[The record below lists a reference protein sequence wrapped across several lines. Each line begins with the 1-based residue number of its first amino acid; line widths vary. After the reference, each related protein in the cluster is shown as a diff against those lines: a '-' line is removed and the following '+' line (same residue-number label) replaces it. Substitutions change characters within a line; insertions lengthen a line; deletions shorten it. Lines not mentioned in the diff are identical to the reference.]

1 MSAPTASSVT
11 ATTPGP
17 ATPAP
22 GPAPTKF
29 LGTLKRLLGPA
40 LVVFLFAAALF
51 ALRQTLNG
59 FSYADLQAGVAG
71 IPTLSLVAALALT
84 ALNYV
89 VLSGYDFLALK
100 TIKQPLPYRRIAFAS
115 FVGYVFTNV
124 VGLSLLGAGAVRY
137 RVYTG
142 YGLSAKQIARVV
154 VLCGLT
160 LWTGLLTIAGAIFLF
175 APQQIPALPQLPA
188 LSWRPIGALFLGLV
202 AAYLFCA
209 KRGQPLRIGSWELP
223 LPPLRLALGQVAFS
237 ATDWLLSSLIFF
249 LLLPSAPGVSF
260 LLVLTVFVLAMV
272 AGIVSHVPGGVGVF
286 EAVVLAALTP
296 ALDPAQVLGALVA
309 FRVVYYLCPLV
320 AALLLLGGHEL
331 RQRREALGKVAAV
344 AESWFPGLVPHA
356 AAFVAYL
363 GGGVLLVSGA
373 VPALRSRLEQVN
385 EVLPLFVSDTSHFF
399 SVMTGALLILLA
411 HALQRRL
418 RAAYVA
424 VSGMLVAGIVLSLLK
439 DFAWEEALIL
449 AVLLAALLPQGRH
462 FYRRSR
468 LTSHS
473 TWQSLTLPWTLNVVL
488 MLGGWLWLGTFA
500 YQHVAYDNSLWWTF
514 GENAPRAL
522 RAALACASALLI
534 VLTAR
539 MLRPAR
545 LRSLPTAAAD
555 LDAAAPIVAASG
567 SSSAGLALLGD
578 KSLLFDEERQGFVM
592 YAVEGRTWVSMGEPV
607 AATPEAQVDLLWRFR
622 EVCDTYGANSVFYQ
636 VPAGHLP
643 YYLDLGLSL
652 VKFGEE
658 ARVPLAEFTLQ
669 GKAGKRQR
677 KVRNAAER
685 EGWTFEV
692 LPAGS
697 SHDHLPE
704 LKEISDAWL
713 ADKKTKE
720 KGFSLGFFDPDYLA
734 RFPLALV
741 RHEGRIL
748 AFANVWASG
757 QENELSVDL
766 MRYRPDGP
774 AGTMNYLFLELM
786 LHGKEE
792 GYRWF
797 NLGMAPFSGL
807 EDRANAPLWG
817 KFGNFLYSHGEEF
830 YNFQGLREFKDRFKP
845 VWEPKYIAY
854 PPNTPL
860 PVVLAALAKLTSGG
874 LKGIVSK
881 G

>member
-1 MSAPTASSVT
+1 MSAS
-11 ATTPGP
+11 TTPALVPAGDSPSTTKGKLARFAGP
-17 ATPAP
+17 AI
-22 GPAPTKF
+22 
-29 LGTLKRLLGPA
+29 
-40 LVVFLFAAALF
+40 VVFLFAAALV
-51 ALRQTLNG
+51 ALRRTLTE
-59 FSYADLQAGVAG
+59 FSYADLQAGLRG
-71 IPTLSLVAALALT
+71 IPALNVFAALALT

-89 VLSGYDFLALK
+89 VLSGYDVLALK
-100 TIKQPLPYRRIAFAS
+100 TIKHPLPYRRTAFAS

-137 RVYTG
+137 RIYTA
-142 YGLSAKQIARVV
+142 YGLSPGQIARVV

-160 LWTGLLTIAGAIFLF
+160 LWTGLLTIAGALFLF

-188 LSWRPIGALFLGLV
+188 LSWRPLGLLFLGLV
-202 AAYLFCA
+202 GAYLCLA
-209 KRGQPLRIGSWELP
+209 ARGKPLRIKSWELP
-223 LPPLRLALGQVAFS
+223 LPSLPLALGQVAFS

-272 AGIVSHVPGGVGVF
+272 CGILSHVPGGVGVF

-320 AALLLLGGHEL
+320 AAALLLGGHEV
-331 RQRREALGKVAAV
+331 RQRRVEIGRAAAV
-344 AESWFPGLVPHA
+344 AESWFPGLVPQA
-356 AAFVAYL
+356 SALLAYL
-363 GGGVLLVSGA
+363 AGAVLLVSGA
-373 VPALRSRLEQVN
+373 VPAVRSRLDQVN

-399 SVMTGALLILLA
+399 SVLVGALLILLA
-411 HALQRRL
+411 RGLQRRL
-418 RAAYVA
+418 RASYVA
-424 VSGMLVAGIVLSLLK
+424 ISGMLVAGIVLSLLK
-439 DFAWEEALIL
+439 EFAWEEALL
-449 AVLLAALLPQGRH
+449 LSVLLAALLPQGRH

-468 LTSHS
+468 LTS
-473 TWQSLTLPWTLNVVL
+473 QSISLPWALNVAL

-500 YQHVAYDNSLWWTF
+500 YKHVDYDNSLWWTF
-514 GENAPRAL
+514 SDDAPRYL
-522 RAALACASALLI
+522 RALLACASAVLI

-539 MLRPAR
+539 MLRPTR
-545 LRSLPTAAAD
+545 LRSTTATAD
-555 LDAAAPIVAASG
+555 QLDAAAPIVAESKC
-567 SSSAGLALLGD
+567 SSAGLALLGD
-578 KSLLFDEERQGFVM
+578 KSLLFDDEGEGFVM

-607 AATPEAQVDLLWRFR
+607 AAKEETQVDLLWRFR
-622 EVCDTYGANSVFYQ
+622 EVCDTYGASSVFYQ
-636 VPAGHLP
+636 VPTEHLP

-658 ARVPLAEFTLQ
+658 ARVPLEEFTLK

-677 KVRNAAER
+677 KVRNSAQR

-697 SHDHLPE
+697 SNEHLTE

-748 AFANVWASG
+748 AFANVWGSG
-757 QENELSVDL
+757 QQNELSVDL

-786 LHGKEE
+786 LHGKAE

-797 NLGMAPFSGL
+797 NLGMAPLSGL
-807 EDRANAPLWG
+807 EDRTNAPLWG
-817 KFGNFLYSHGEEF
+817 KFGSFLYSHGEEF

-854 PPNTPL
+854 PAETPL

-874 LKGIVSK
+874 LRGIVSK

>member
-1 MSAPTASSVT
+1 MSGAAALPAERP
-11 ATTPGP
+11 ATLKDTLVKLAGP
-17 ATPAP
+17 AI
-22 GPAPTKF
+22 
-29 LGTLKRLLGPA
+29 A
-40 LVVFLFAAALF
+40 LFLFAAALW
-51 ALRQTLNG
+51 ALTRTLQG
-59 FSYADLQAGVAG
+59 FSYADLQAGLSG
-71 IPTLSLVAALALT
+71 IPAWSLAAALGLT

-89 VLSGYDFLALK
+89 VLSGYDYLALK
-100 TIKQPLPYRRIAFAS
+100 TIEQPLPYRRIAFAS

-124 VGLSLLGAGAVRY
+124 VGLSFLGAGAVRY

-154 VLCGLT
+154 ALCGLT
-160 LWTGLLTIAGAIFLF
+160 LWTGLLTVAGAIFLL
-175 APQQIPALPQLPA
+175 APQEIPALPQLPS
-188 LSWRPIGALFLGLV
+188 LSWRPLGALALGLV
-202 AAYLFCA
+202 AAYLLFA
-209 KRGQPLRIGSWELP
+209 KRGQPLRIWRWELP
-223 LPPLRLALGQVAFS
+223 LPSLRLALGQVAFS

-249 LLLPSAPGVSF
+249 LLLPSAPGVSY

-286 EAVVLAALTP
+286 EAIVLTALTP
-296 ALDPAQVLGALVA
+296 ALDSGQVLGALVA

-320 AALLLLGGHEL
+320 AALLLLGRHEL
-331 RQRREALGKVAAV
+331 RQRRESLGKVAAV

-373 VPALRSRLEQVN
+373 VPAIRSRLEAVN

-399 SVMTGALLILLA
+399 SVMIGALLILVA
-411 HALQRRL
+411 HGLQRRL
-418 RAAYVA
+418 RAAYVTA
-424 VSGMLVAGIVLSLLK
+424 AGLLAAGVVLSLLK
-439 DFAWEEALIL
+439 DFAWEEALL
-449 AVLLAALLPQGRH
+449 LSVLLLILLPQGRH

-468 LTSHS
+468 LTSQRL
-473 TWQSLTLPWTLNVVL
+473 TWPWALNVIV
-488 MLGGWLWLGTFA
+488 MFGGWLWLGTFA
-500 YQHVAYDNSLWWTF
+500 YQHVSYDDSLWWTI
-514 GENAPRAL
+514 GEDAPRAL
-522 RAALACASALLI
+522 RAALACGSALLI

-545 LRSLPTAAAD
+545 LKSLPTAEGD
-555 LDAAAPIVAASG
+555 LEAAAPIVAASG
-567 SSSAGLALLGD
+567 ASGAGLALLGD
-578 KSLLFDEERQGFVM
+578 KSLLFDDERQGFVM

-607 AATPEAQVDLLWRFR
+607 AADPQTKADLLWRFR
-622 EVCDTYGANSVFYQ
+622 ETCDAYGASSVFYQ
-636 VPAGHLP
+636 VPADQLP

-658 ARVPLAEFTLQ
+658 ARVPLEEFTLQ

-677 KVRNAAER
+677 KIRNGAQRA
-685 EGWTFEV
+685 GWSFEV
-692 LPAGS
+692 LPPGS
-697 SHDHLPE
+697 SNDHLEE
-704 LKEISDAWL
+704 LREISDAWL

-720 KGFSLGFFDPDYLA
+720 KGFSLGFFDADYLA
-734 RFPLALV
+734 RFPLAVV
-741 RHEGRIL
+741 RHEGRIQ

-757 QENELSVDL
+757 QQNELSVDL

-774 AGTMNYLFLELM
+774 QGTMNYLFLELM

-807 EDRANAPLWG
+807 EDRAHAPLWG

-830 YNFQGLREFKDRFKP
+830 YNFQGLREFKERFKP

-854 PPNTPL
+854 PPHTPL

-874 LKGIVSK
+874 LRGVVTK
-881 G
+881 

>member
-1 MSAPTASSVT
+1 MSAPTQSAIPTSPSQE
-11 ATTPGP
+11 
-17 ATPAP
+17 
-22 GPAPTKF
+22 PAPTNLKD
-29 LGTLKRLLGPA
+29 TLVKLAGPA
-40 LVVFLFAAALF
+40 LVVFLFAAALW
-51 ALRQTLNG
+51 ALTRTLKG
-59 FSYADLQAGVAG
+59 FSYADLQAGLSG
-71 IPTLSLVAALALT
+71 IPGWSLAAALGLT

-124 VGLSLLGAGAVRY
+124 VGLSFLGAGAARY

-154 VLCGLT
+154 FLCGLT
-160 LWTGLLTIAGAIFLF
+160 LWTGLLTVAGLIFLL

-188 LSWRPIGALFLGLV
+188 LSWRPIGVLCLGLV
-202 AAYLFCA
+202 TAYLFFA
-209 KRGQPLRIGSWELP
+209 KRGKPLRIRSWELP
-223 LPPLRLALGQVAFS
+223 LPPLHLALGQVAFS
-237 ATDWLLSSLIFF
+237 ATDWILSSLIFF

-260 LLVLTVFVLAMV
+260 LLVLTVFVIAMV

-320 AALLLLGGHEL
+320 AAVLLLGGHEL
-331 RQRREALGKVAAV
+331 RRRREGLGKAAAV

-373 VPALRSRLEQVN
+373 VPALRSRLERVN
-385 EVLPLFVSDTSHFF
+385 EVLPLFVSDTSHFL

-411 HALQRRL
+411 HGLQRRL
-418 RAAYVA
+418 RAAYVM
-424 VSGMLVAGIVLSLLK
+424 VSGMLVAGVLLSLLK
-439 DFAWEEALIL
+439 DFAWEEAL
-449 AVLLAALLPQGRH
+449 VLSALLVALLPQGRH

-468 LTSHS
+468 LTS
-473 TWQSLTLPWTLNVVL
+473 QSISWPWALNVVV

-514 GENAPRAL
+514 GADAPRAL
-522 RAALACASALLI
+522 RAALACASAILI

-545 LRSLPTAAAD
+545 LKSLPTAVAD
-555 LDAAAPIVAASG
+555 LDAAATIVATSE

-578 KSLLFDEERQGFVM
+578 KSLLFDEEREGFVM

-607 AATPEAQVDLLWRFR
+607 AATQETKVDLLWRFR
-622 EVCDTYGANSVFYQ
+622 EVCDAYGANSVFYQ
-636 VPAGHLP
+636 VPAENLP

-658 ARVPLAEFTLQ
+658 ARVPLGEFTLK

-685 EGWTFEV
+685 AGWTFEV

-697 SHDHLPE
+697 SHEHLAE

-720 KGFSLGFFDPDYLA
+720 KGFSLGFFDADYLA

-757 QENELSVDL
+757 QQSETSVDL

-786 LHGKEE
+786 LHGKEQ

-830 YNFQGLREFKDRFKP
+830 YNFQGLREFKERFKP

-860 PVVLAALAKLTSGG
+860 PVVVAALAKLTSGG
-874 LKGIVSK
+874 LRGVVSK